1 MSVFTNIIN
10 RCEKYRKNIP
20 DLKPYISNLSSYSSP
35 FNNNS
40 IKIYIYGN
48 NFLAKGFTMVDFGNI
63 KNIPVQYI
71 NSNTLYLEL
80 YNFLFP
86 GVYDVVV
93 KNTLPIYAKNTTAA
107 SIGDVYLQS
116 NIINYTVTN

>member
-1 MSVFTNIIN
+1 MYLSTNIKN
-10 RCEKYRKNIP
+10 SCLKYKKNFP
-20 DLKPYISNLSSYSSP
+20 NLKPYVIALSSNSSP
-35 FNNNS
+35 FNVIG

-48 NFLAKGFTMVDFGNI
+48 NFLPNGFTMVDFGNI
-63 KNIPVQYI
+63 KNINVQYI